1 MKNHYK
7 LFLRYCLAMI
17 IMVIMGE
24 VINYYFQKKVS
35 EHTLSWFIAAFVWVI
50 LGGLILTF
58 VDGRTRKKKSIKQFA
73 PIKMTHISDNEA
85 TDLPADR
92 LGSFYAQLAWGIG
105 R

>member
-1 MKNHYK
+1 MNTKTLLAQKIVRTSCLKIKKELIMENHYK

-17 IMVIMGE
+17 IMIIMGE

-58 VDGRTRKKKSIKQFA
+58 VDGRTRTKKSIK
-73 PIKMTHISDNEA
+73 
-85 TDLPADR
+85 
-92 LGSFYAQLAWGIG
+92 
-105 R
+105 